1 VSDEDGGD
9 SERRW
14 LPGVVET
21 TGSVVA
27 LLAAGAIFVN
37 FVGAH
42 LTFFG
47 EAPVIDSEAVRAYWF
62 LVAVLTV
69 GLVASLGGAVW
80 RRARWAW
87 SWHVVVVLVG
97 ITSSVAFSVTTAGPV
112 QQELPSQPPTSY
124 GPGAPG
130 CHSGGDS
137 NGCPGG

>member
-1 VSDEDGGD
+1 M
-9 SERRW
+9 
-14 LPGVVET
+14 VET

-42 LTFFG
+42 LAFFG
-47 EAPVIDSEAVRAYWF
+47 EAPVIDSEAVRMYWV
-62 LVAVLTV
+62 LVAALTV
-69 GLVASLGGAVW
+69 GLVASLVGAGW

-97 ITSSVAFSVTTAGPV
+97 IGSAVAFSVTTAGPV
-112 QQELPSQPPTSY
+112 EQELPSQSPTSS

-137 NGCPGG
+137 SGCPGG